1 MSDGSMYYA
10 FAHYL
15 GKPMYFLRRE
25 KEYGGAMLVSTQ
37 KLTEDEDWKTIPT
50 DRLMVINRGEIVT
63 LSDPIV

>member
-1 MSDGSMYYA
+1 
-10 FAHYL
+10 
-15 GKPMYFLRRE
+15 MYFLRRE

-63 LSDPIV
+63 LSDSVLN